1 MADRNFGAEIGIATE
16 EAKEWFTKAI
26 HAYKVAFG
34 LTVLL
39 AVILVMIG
47 TVLNRTAAVFNFSL
61 AAVFVA
67 IWGYLTFH
75 PAGLLAVFGIGGL
88 NGLPKDWSVNRLIRE
103 GTLPDLSLSAVAQE
117 GFSLVRKWAQLSSH
131 VAYFAI
137 VVLTVLGTWY
147 VKNVAAV
154 LPVLVLLAGIGF
166 WAVLSK
172 AAAKWYYRITFGILA
187 VSLGTF
193 LYVGFWADESGNEST
208 SWRAVQIPGVV
219 ATIKGWIGLNTYEK
233 TVDVSIA
240 DLTDKKVCGLPA
252 DAKLVFR
259 PVNPVVVYYG
269 RPNDR
274 FMPIDITSAMRV
286 RGVGSPN
293 DTTPGEAFTT
303 DPQGCVVVTLDIRQS
318 FRKEAVLD
326 RVDEVMA
333 KHPRGVQLRFKRW

>member
-1 MADRNFGAEIGIATE
+1 MATE
-16 EAKEWFTKAI
+16 
-26 HAYKVAFG
+26 G
-34 LTVLL
+34 L
-39 AVILVMIG
+39 A
-47 TVLNRTAAVFNFSL
+47 
-61 AAVFVA
+61 
-67 IWGYLTFH
+67 
-75 PAGLLAVFGIGGL
+75 
-88 NGLPKDWSVNRLIRE
+88 
-103 GTLPDLSLSAVAQE
+103 
-117 GFSLVRKWAQLSSH
+117 LVRKWAQLSAH

-147 VKNVAAV
+147 VKNVAAI

-172 AAAKWYYRITFGILA
+172 AAAKWYYRITFALLA

-193 LYVGFWADESGNEST
+193 LCVGFWADENGNEST

-219 ATIKGWIGLNTYEK
+219 TTIKGWIGLNTYEK

-259 PVNPVVVYYG
+259 PVNPVVVQYG
-269 RPNDR
+269 RPNEG

-293 DTTPGEAFTT
+293 DTTPGEAFMT
-303 DPQGCVVVTLDIRQS
+303 DSQGCVTVTLDIRES

-326 RVDEVMA
+326 RVDQVMA